1 LLRNANRARHL
12 PHQKPATY
20 YEILKHMTI
29 HIDPATEE
37 KLIKQTEVRDRK
49 RRPKMKVSGASVKKL
64 QRIIIQQARQK

>member
-1 LLRNANRARHL
+1 
-12 PHQKPATY
+12 
-20 YEILKHMTI
+20 MTI